1 MSAKDTYRIA
11 HTAACKLQLAAD
23 RPDRNLRFILGHA
36 FTLDKIRLQIAQIE
50 EDDDS
55 DEEDEANNNNIP
67 SAPSPGVVSFP
78 RSANRPVSSTR
89 RRSPP
94 PENHTHDISSDEDE
108 EEEEEGE
115 EDLRLE
121 RFGSAAGLP
130 PRMMPDDGSDEEDE
144 PPSPPGTPSKQELK
158 VLTEGDGNE
167 GLADMYQKVAG
178 CPCHGHE
185 APAAEKV
192 WDIPQKMEKEGP
204 RLAVVQVAS

>member
-1 MSAKDTYRIA
+1 MSATDTYRIA

-36 FTLDKIRLQIAQIE
+36 FTLDKIRLQIARIE
-50 EDDDS
+50 EDADS
-55 DEEDEANNNNIP
+55 DEDEEEADRDIP
-67 SAPSPGVVSFP
+67 TPPSPGVVSFP
-78 RSANRPVSSTR
+78 RSANRPVAFTR
-89 RRSPP
+89 RKSPP
-94 PENHTHDISSDEDE
+94 PENHAQDISSDEDVE
-108 EEEEEGE
+108 EEEEE

-130 PRMMPDDGSDEEDE
+130 PRMIDDEGSDEEDE

-158 VLTEGDGNE
+158 VLTEGDANP
-167 GLADMYQKVAG
+167 GLTDMYQRVAG

-192 WDIPQKMEKEGP
+192 WDIPQTMEKEGP
-204 RLAVVQVAS
+204 RLAVVQVTG